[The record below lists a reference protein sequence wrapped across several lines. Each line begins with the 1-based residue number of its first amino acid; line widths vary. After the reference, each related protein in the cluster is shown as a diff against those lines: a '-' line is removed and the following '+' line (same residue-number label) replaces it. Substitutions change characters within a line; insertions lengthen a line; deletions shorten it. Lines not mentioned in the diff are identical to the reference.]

1 MESNPLQALLGYL
14 NLAEGKPDPRFQ
26 QQLNDLYAQLAAA
39 GDERPWGGVHQS
51 LVRHLH
57 ELHHSGAAA
66 FRDID
71 QAKAVLRI
79 TFDEVLPAYRRHHAD
94 LLGHLS
100 DAELWQPFF
109 LARVFEA
116 VLRQRGPWD
125 ERERVVAGA
134 LQALNDFVGHRP
146 IATLESRPEGEPY
159 GRERV
164 RPIPLYLR
172 GAGVASGRYREL
184 IAKGLEILE
193 STDPALLRE
202 TYFDPKLLDEL
213 ALDPRAYDFDHPA
226 EKRPN
231 YVFGEWDPH
240 CLDNQARYRRFIL
253 RQITLDALW
262 QRVENHGALDRG
274 EALTEAAA
282 VLAGTILMA
291 AGVSGAGA
299 ETHDSTVTLSNLTPR
314 IAKYRDAFYAGL
326 LRPSA
331 GKERG
336 PIPPSH
342 AQRLSEEAKLT
353 KQPFGAARQALNQ
366 YLAQQRAL
374 QLQHRRLA
382 LFFAELGDAAA
393 ARRQL
398 AKLPVASAR
407 MLTELQLHLA
417 TGRQQ
422 VTRGQLE
429 PAIDCLRR
437 AEDVLHRGI
446 ECGAFVDPWNILG
459 FQGQYP
465 RFQALEDSVHDHRI
479 YRLTAAVAG
488 IFDLYSQVL
497 NEGVAH
503 ESKSTRELTK
513 SLRRLAEWWDRFATT
528 TVSDVPQVHGAATA
542 ASTEHVA
549 RALGQWRARGNA
561 VGDIAFWREQVDE
574 FRTPTAFGTV
584 IEALLQRRDFR
595 GASALLLTWLGQTEQ
610 IPLADSDH
618 SFHRLALRW
627 LLEQDAS
634 APEAAKA
641 IVKFFDYLEAN
652 AEDWWNVPALDLLG
666 TGGAFPPMPKEDD
679 GPAPDEDES
688 LYGAAYEDVTY
699 RDSTDDGVDAEML
712 DVMPQK
718 DFDLEHEAERL
729 LKRLPFLATVARLW
743 TLAAPNLPGKEHAPA
758 LAAWL
763 RRAQEN
769 QAALLGLLDVIHAHA
784 VPKPTSAFD
793 AVIEFQRR
801 LQIKQ
806 QLVGAVLEACRE
818 HALAIGA
825 LRIAGA
831 DRAGSTAGPP
841 WETSLLALEQHLR
854 NGERAAARTA
864 LAAFVERF
872 RDEPL
877 LFNPL
882 DQGGEPRLILRA
894 SLAQAVL
901 STLVASLPRQGLLRD
916 AWQLLRQARAMEASQ
931 DLRGPHITV
940 FHVPF
945 QLGLQGV
952 VEAALSASGR
962 EQIADQELGA
972 GLERIV
978 EPFLPMWIDHATD
991 TRMGI
996 LETVRTDDDW
1006 RRLGEFIRRYGPDL
1020 FTRRFLAAANM
1031 SGILQRGVGAYLDD
1045 LRDNADP
1052 LHPIRLIEDLDTT
1065 IPRAHAES
1073 ALRLIIEALL
1083 ENQHILRDYN
1093 QTCTQADFGENLHLL
1108 LDFLRLKTQ
1117 YERSA
1122 WHFRPLHLVHDV
1134 LVRRH
1139 PASAAEW
1146 RKQVAEMTGESAE
1159 EFLTELGE
1167 LEQTHGMR
1175 LISVRQ
1181 RLEER
1186 FVGPLELD
1194 RLAALVEPEC
1204 AQAAT
1209 EPERTEPSALEKEV
1223 APLADQPSGTGLDAP
1238 PWMERLEQELRRIRQ
1253 IRDPL
1258 TRLAQ
1263 TRSQIPMAEAS
1274 FADLLKEFDGWEQA
1288 AQA

>member
-1 MESNPLQALLGYL
+1 MESNPPQALLGYL

-26 QQLNDLYAQLAAA
+26 QQVNDLYAQLASA
-39 GDERPWGGVHQS
+39 GDERPWDGVHQS

-71 QAKAVLRI
+71 QANAVLRI

-125 ERERVVAGA
+125 ERERIVAGA

-159 GRERV
+159 GHERV

-172 GAGVASGRYREL
+172 GAGVAWGRHREL
-184 IAKGLEILE
+184 IAKALEILE
-193 STDPALLRE
+193 TTDPALLRE
-202 TYFDPKLLDEL
+202 AYFDPKLLDEL

-226 EKRPN
+226 DKRPN

-240 CLDNQARYRRFIL
+240 CFDNQARYRRFVL

-262 QRVENHGALDRG
+262 QRVENHGTLDRG
-274 EALTEAAA
+274 EAVTEAAA
-282 VLAGTILMA
+282 VLAGTILMG
-291 AGVSGAGA
+291 AGVSGAGP
-299 ETHDSTVTLSNLTPR
+299 ETHDSSVTLSNLTPR

-331 GKERG
+331 GKEQ
-336 PIPPSH
+336 PISTSH

-353 KQPFGAARQALNQ
+353 KQPFGAARQALNH

-374 QLQHRRLA
+374 QLQHRRSA

-446 ECGAFVDPWNILG
+446 DCGAFVDPWNILG
-459 FQGQYP
+459 FQGQHP
-465 RFQALEDSVHDHRI
+465 RFQALEDSVRDHRI
-479 YRLTAAVAG
+479 YSLTAAVAG
-488 IFDLYSQVL
+488 IFDLYAQVL
-497 NEGVAH
+497 NESAAL
-503 ESKSTRELTK
+503 ESKATRELTK

-542 ASTEHVA
+542 ASAEHVA
-549 RALGQWRARGNA
+549 RALGQWRARGNVA
-561 VGDIAFWREQVDE
+561 GDIAFWREQVDE

-584 IEALLQRRDFR
+584 IEAMLQRRDFR
-595 GASALLLTWLGQTEQ
+595 GASALLLTWLGQAEQ
-610 IPLADSDH
+610 IPLADADH
-618 SFHRLALRW
+618 SFHRLVLRW

-634 APEAAKA
+634 AQEAAKA

-666 TGGAFPPMPKEDD
+666 TGGAFPPVPKEDD
-679 GPAPDEDES
+679 GPAPDDDES
-688 LYGAAYEDVTY
+688 LYGAAYEDMTY
-699 RDSTDDGVDAEML
+699 RDSTDDGVESEVL

-743 TLAAPNLPGKEHAPA
+743 TLAAPNLHGKECAPA

-769 QAALLGLLDVIHAHA
+769 QAALLNLLDVIHTHA

-793 AVIEFQRR
+793 AVAEFHRR

-825 LRIAGA
+825 LRSAGA
-831 DRAGSTAGPP
+831 DGAGSTVGPP
-841 WETSLLALEQHLR
+841 WESALLALEQHLR
-854 NGERAAARTA
+854 NGERAAAHTA

-877 LFNPL
+877 LFKPL

-894 SLAQAVL
+894 SLAQVVL
-901 STLVASLPRQGLLRD
+901 ASLVASLPRQGLLRD
-916 AWQLLRQARAMEASQ
+916 AWQLLRLARAMEASQ
-931 DLRGPHITV
+931 DLRGPHMSVLIFPIQV
-940 FHVPF
+940 
-945 QLGLQGV
+945 GLRGA
-952 VEAALSASGR
+952 VEAVLAAAGR
-962 EQIADQELGA
+962 EQIADEDLGA

-978 EPFLPMWIDHATD
+978 KPFLSMWIDHTTE

-996 LETVRTDDDW
+996 LEAVRTDDDW
-1006 RRLGEFIRRYGPDL
+1006 RRLGEFIRRYGRDL
-1020 FTRRFLAAANM
+1020 FTRRFLTRANM

-1045 LRDNADP
+1045 LRENADP
-1052 LHPIRLIEDLDTT
+1052 LHPIRLIDESDTT
-1065 IPRAHAES
+1065 IPRAHAEI

-1083 ENQHILRDYN
+1083 ENEDILRDYN
-1093 QTCTQADFGENLHLL
+1093 QTCTQADFGDNLHLL
-1108 LDFLRLKTQ
+1108 LDFLGLKTE

-1122 WHFRPLHLVHDV
+1122 WQFRPLHLVHDV

-1146 RKQVAEMTGESAE
+1146 RKQAAEMTGDLAD
-1159 EFLTELGE
+1159 EFLTELSE

-1175 LISVRQ
+1175 LITVRQ

-1186 FVGPLELD
+1186 FVGPLEID
-1194 RLAALVEPEC
+1194 RLAALVEPAC
-1204 AQAAT
+1204 AQAAA
-1209 EPERTEPSALEKEV
+1209 EPERTEPSALEREV
-1223 APLADQPSGTGLDAP
+1223 ASLADQPSGVGLDAP
-1238 PWMERLEQELRRIRQ
+1238 PWMERLEQELRRIRLIQ
-1253 IRDPL
+1253 DPL
-1258 TRLAQ
+1258 ARLAQ
-1263 TRSQIPMAEAS
+1263 TRSQIPIAETS
-1274 FADLLKEFDGWEQA
+1274 FGELVKEFDGWEQT
-1288 AQA
+1288 AQEG